1 MDWNDFLLGGLFG
14 YSMHGAQMER
24 NREILVK
31 HEQRVGL
38 RMIFRALLS
47 AAKKCNSLTEM
58 EDCSMKC
65 ICLTLHKVSEEI
77 DFSLLDTNNPDDVE
91 FKNLVIEFQ
100 KKMRKMSRDWQQD

>member
-1 MDWNDFLLGGLFG
+1 MDWSDFLLGGLLG
-14 YSMHGAQMER
+14 YSMHGGQMER

-31 HEQRVGL
+31 QAQGVGL
-38 RMIFRALLS
+38 RMIFRALVS
-47 AAKKCNSLTEM
+47 AAEKCDSLTEM

-91 FKNLVIEFQ
+91 FKNLVIAFQ
-100 KKMRKMSRDWQQD
+100 KKMKKMSRDLKQD